1 MIYHWCA
8 RQDWEGAHDPY
19 TAPSL
24 EAEGFIHFSFLDQV
38 ERTASQ
44 WNAGQP
50 DLVLLAV
57 NPEGLPLVVED
68 SYEVGEE
75 YPHIYG
81 PLPFRAVAGVFA
93 FPPEEDGTF
102 RLPPGL
108 PT

>member
-8 RQDWEGAHDPY
+8 RQDWDGAHDPY
-19 TAPSL
+19 TTPSL

-81 PLPFRAVAGVFA
+81 PLPFHAVAAVLP
-93 FPPEEDGTF
+93 FPPEPDGTF